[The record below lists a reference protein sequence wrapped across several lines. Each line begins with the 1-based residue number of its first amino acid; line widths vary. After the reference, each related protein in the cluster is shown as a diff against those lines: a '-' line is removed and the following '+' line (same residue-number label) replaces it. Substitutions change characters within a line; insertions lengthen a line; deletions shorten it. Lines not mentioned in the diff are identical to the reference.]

1 MRAHRSLRLSTTIAA
16 IVVAGVAFAACG
28 SDDGGGSSAS
38 AGATPETKASTEPVT
53 LRLGYFPN
61 VTHAPAIVGIEG
73 GIFEKSFSDNVTLEP
88 TSFNA
93 GPDVIT
99 AILAGQLDASFIGPG
114 PSISGF
120 QQSNGEA
127 IRIVSGAASGGAF
140 LVVKPEI
147 KDVDDLKGK
156 TLSTPQLGNTQD
168 VALRAWLKEEG
179 LETDTSGG
187 GDVSILPQEN
197 SLTLT
202 TFQSGDIDGA
212 WVPEPWAT
220 RLIEEGG
227 GKILVDEADLWPDGK
242 YVTTN
247 VIVATSFLNDH
258 PDVVKQLIEGEI
270 DSIDYIETNTKKA
283 EEYTA
288 TGIEKASGKPI
299 APELVTASFENLT
312 FTVDPIPSSLVKD
325 AKDAKALGLIDS
337 ADVKGVYDLKI
348 LNRVL
353 KANGEPAIE
362 VRP

>member
-1 MRAHRSLRLSTTIAA
+1 MRTHRSLRITSSILALM
-16 IVVAGVAFAACG
+16 VAGVAFAACS
-28 SDDGGGSSAS
+28 SDDDSSSSTS
-38 AGATPETKASTEPVT
+38 AGATPETKASSEPVT

-73 GIFEKSFSDNVTLEP
+73 GIFEKNFAKNVTLEP

-99 AILAGQLDASFIGPG
+99 AIFSGALDASFIGPG

-140 LVVKPEI
+140 LVVKPDI
-147 KDVDDLKGK
+147 KKPADLKGK

-168 VALRAWLKEEG
+168 VALRAWLKEKG
-179 LETDTSGG
+179 LSTDTSGG

-220 RLIEEGG
+220 RRVKEGG

-247 VIVATSFLNDH
+247 VIVGTSFLNDH
-258 PDVVKQLIEGEI
+258 PDVVKQLIEGELA
-270 DSIDYIETNTKKA
+270 SINYIRTNRAKA
-283 EEYTA
+283 EELTA
-288 TGIEKASGKPI
+288 TGIESASGKPI

-325 AKDAKALGLIDS
+325 ARDAHELGLIDS
-337 ADVKGVYDLKI
+337 ADVKGIYDLKI
-348 LNRVL
+348 LNEVL
-353 KANGEPAIE
+353 KAKGQAAITA
-362 VRP
+362 